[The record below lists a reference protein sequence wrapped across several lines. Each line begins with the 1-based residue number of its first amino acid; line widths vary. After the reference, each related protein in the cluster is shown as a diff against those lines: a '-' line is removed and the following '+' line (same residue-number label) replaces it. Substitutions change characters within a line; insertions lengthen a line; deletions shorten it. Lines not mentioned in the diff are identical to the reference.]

1 MDSSK
6 QTSFTFLS
14 LLCFALADVRDGLG
28 PFLGVYLQ
36 GQGWTPDTIGFV
48 MTSGGLAGLVCTTP
62 LGALAD
68 HTHNKRRVL
77 ACSVVLIVFGCG
89 VLFLWNSAGIAALSK
104 ILQGAAAASIPPL
117 LTGITLGMTGQGGL
131 TARLGVNEAWSH
143 AGNMSTAALSGLVGY
158 TLGIPGVFF
167 VMAFMGFLCL
177 YSLGRIN
184 PAHIDHAVA
193 RGAARD
199 RDDRERVSG
208 LRPLLANRAL
218 MVVGATLF
226 FFHLGNAALLPLL
239 GQSAVA
245 RFEVNPAAY
254 TAGTVVLAQGTMIV
268 AALWGARTA
277 KRRGYGVLFFVALT
291 VLPLRGCVAGLW
303 TNPWNII
310 PVQIMDG
317 FGAGLLGVATPGL
330 VARLLAGSG
339 RVNMGLGMVLT
350 LQGIGASLSNTYGG
364 LFAHH
369 MSYSAAFLAL
379 AAAPCAGLVLLVALI
394 RVLPDLGLALKSGT
408 SFLQGK

>member
-1 MDSSK
+1 MEVRAIVPLIGK
-6 QTSFTFLS
+6 
-14 LLCFALADVRDGLG
+14 LL
-28 PFLGVYLQ
+28 
-36 GQGWTPDTIGFV
+36 
-48 MTSGGLAGLVCTTP
+48 
-62 LGALAD
+62 
-68 HTHNKRRVL
+68 
-77 ACSVVLIVFGCG
+77 
-89 VLFLWNSAGIAALSK
+89 
-104 ILQGAAAASIPPL
+104 
-117 LTGITLGMTGQGGL
+117 
-131 TARLGVNEAWSH
+131 
-143 AGNMSTAALSGLVGY
+143 
-158 TLGIPGVFF
+158 
-167 VMAFMGFLCL
+167 
-177 YSLGRIN
+177 
-184 PAHIDHAVA
+184 
-193 RGAARD
+193 
-199 RDDRERVSG
+199 
-208 LRPLLANRAL
+208 
-218 MVVGATLF
+218 
-226 FFHLGNAALLPLL
+226 
-239 GQSAVA
+239 
-245 RFEVNPAAY
+245 
-254 TAGTVVLAQGTMIV
+254 VVLAQGTMIV

-379 AAAPCAGLVLLVALI
+379 AAAPCAGLVLLVAMI